1 MKKEK
6 TLILSSAIAIIYT
19 IWYMHFG
26 ELTTNAG
33 ALSKTGLR
41 HPVYFAI
48 WGLLTYTA
56 LHFGILYTQS
66 LLCKIQKYQYA
77 LSAIA
82 LLGMILTITCRFDYS
97 LKAEYYLHCAGS
109 LCFSALTGISV
120 FSVFLINFKK
130 SIYFKVLTIII
141 GLILIVDLVLLL
153 IYKETA
159 LIEAIPVLFGLII
172 LPVTALKYRNINQ
185 KTKEFQ
191 YAS

>member
-1 MKKEK
+1 MMKEK

-97 LKAEYYLHCAGS
+97 LKAEYYLHCTGS

-130 SIYFKVLTIII
+130 SNYFKVLTIII

>member
-1 MKKEK
+1 MKEK

-97 LKAEYYLHCAGS
+97 LKAEYYLHCTGS

-130 SIYFKVLTIII
+130 SNYFKALTIII

>member
-1 MKKEK
+1 MKEK

-130 SIYFKVLTIII
+130 TNYFKVLTIII

>member
-1 MKKEK
+1 MKEK

-66 LLCKIQKYQYA
+66 LLCKIHKYQYA

-130 SIYFKVLTIII
+130 SNYFKVLTIII

-172 LPVTALKYRNINQ
+172 LPVTVLKYRNINQ